1 MSIFNDK
8 SLKGVAEEAAKV
20 MEELKGKQHK
30 LDVAEPKGKLTKD
43 DFDKLRSMKKKDVD
57 ESYVPYRAKYKGGVA
72 HTDKDL
78 KKLHANVASGS
89 DEHKKRWDH
98 LYGNEL
104 AHRADPTLKG
114 RMDKLTGVKEAKDY
128 DAPAPDPEA
137 VARRKRLQAL
147 QDKREDEAME
157 KGAKKDKPTIRKVAG
172 KAYGGAKQKDEM
184 DESVSTFSGILENY
198 AQNGLKSFSSIFL
211 KEEPDNEQFTKEVET
226 AQEKS
231 EGKGKKAKVGAAA
244 VQAVEVQK
252 EEAEQI
258 DELST
263 DTLKSY
269 AKKAHQHMLDKADKM
284 GERKGSKADWKRIS
298 GIEKAKSKIY
308 SKGANP
314 FNEEAEQIDE
324 LSTDT
329 LKSYK
334 SKAQDDA
341 FKSMT
346 RRTRA
351 HQMAHQGDDE
361 DLEKAE
367 KTDKEE
373 TKNIEKRNAGI
384 KMANQ
389 KLNKEEFDMDD
400 INDINGVKM
409 SNIDEREL
417 SDAEMQKREQYA
429 KGMKKKLSGFKKR
442 YGERAKEVMYAT
454 ATKMAK
460 KD

>member
-8 SLKGVAEEAAKV
+8 SLKGVAEEASKV

-43 DFDKLRSMKKKDVD
+43 DFDKLRSIK
-57 ESYVPYRAKYKGGVA
+57 
-72 HTDKDL
+72 
-78 KKLHANVASGS
+78 
-89 DEHKKRWDH
+89 
-98 LYGNEL
+98 
-104 AHRADPTLKG
+104 
-114 RMDKLTGVKEAKDY
+114 KEAKEY

-252 EEAEQI
+252 EE
-258 DELST
+258 
-263 DTLKSY
+263 
-269 AKKAHQHMLDKADKM
+269 
-284 GERKGSKADWKRIS
+284 
-298 GIEKAKSKIY
+298 
-308 SKGANP
+308 
-314 FNEEAEQIDE
+314 
-324 LSTDT
+324 
-329 LKSYK
+329 
-334 SKAQDDA
+334 
-341 FKSMT
+341 
-346 RRTRA
+346 
-351 HQMAHQGDDE
+351 
-361 DLEKAE
+361 
-367 KTDKEE
+367 
-373 TKNIEKRNAGI
+373 
-384 KMANQ
+384 
-389 KLNKEEFDMDD
+389 FDMDD

-409 SNIDEREL
+409 SSIDEREL
-417 SDAEMQKREQYA
+417 SDEEMQKREQYA